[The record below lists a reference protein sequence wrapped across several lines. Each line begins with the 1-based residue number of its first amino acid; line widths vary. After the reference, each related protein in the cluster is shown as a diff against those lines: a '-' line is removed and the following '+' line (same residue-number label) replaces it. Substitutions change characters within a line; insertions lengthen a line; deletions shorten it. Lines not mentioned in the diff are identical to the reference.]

1 MRLTSLDHGRKII
14 RLIFF
19 FCLRHFRPCRLPF
32 GLVSVDRERKEN
44 YFASIFGQSWQSRLS
59 CLSSCLD
66 LSFSGN
72 IQQWHLKLNTNCLSR
87 FISQL
92 WVEQLAMIHC
102 QSTILTWSWCWLGG
116 EEGELCLQNWKTFLI
131 NWMISSFNK
140 IRPPVL
146 KQNI

>member
-1 MRLTSLDHGRKII
+1 MGNKMDFIKWHPVEGQRGFLHLTEAGKVHHFIWSRFSNSVPTLSISI
-14 RLIFF
+14 R
-19 FCLRHFRPCRLPF
+19 PY
-32 GLVSVDRERKEN
+32 GWWERESKEN

-102 QSTILTWSWCWLGG
+102 QSTILTWSWSWLGG
-116 EEGELCLQNWKTFLI
+116 EGRASVSRTL
-131 NWMISSFNK
+131 
-140 IRPPVL
+140 L
-146 KQNI
+146 KNFPH